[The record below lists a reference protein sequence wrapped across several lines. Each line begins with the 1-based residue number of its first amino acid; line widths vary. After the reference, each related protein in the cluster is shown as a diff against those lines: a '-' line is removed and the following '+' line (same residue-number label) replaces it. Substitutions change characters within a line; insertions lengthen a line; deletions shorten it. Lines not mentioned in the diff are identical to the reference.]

1 MPKKAINVSN
11 FSGGLNNNTTPRD
24 LADNELQVL
33 SNLSNEVPGKLK
45 VIGNES
51 NITTTELNAINSV
64 NYGNGLLHTN
74 FDRNLGSPT
83 TINETEYLFINDT
96 TNSEVEIFD
105 VTNTDLESDTIDY
118 GDTSSRLEMY
128 NIDGGVRVVPHY
140 GNSGNTPKLFTYYK
154 YNRKLGSGGAVGVH
168 AVQSGDY
175 SSTDLYI
182 APLRG
187 RKDSNNSSY
196 NYNVDTLNSHIEN
209 DGEPNFHPS
218 QGSEVYIP
226 SSVSIGS
233 LGSNTNEE
241 DRWNVT
247 FANLEQELDD
257 WDDFDAGFTDAYTNS
272 GEGSMA
278 FIPYFVNKTSE
289 NTESDI
295 LIDKNKRYG
304 FWCSKVYKD
313 FNGSIQESPAAYI
326 GYAPQHANADEITQV
341 LHFGFVGRLGQKEP
355 NYAGF
360 KIYWGIIEDFVEA
373 DGTYTTVE
381 EGSVG
386 ARYLFCEVDFEEG
399 IRLAGAESYK
409 SFGVDEVE
417 VQSSPLQIYE
427 RQFVYPFNF
436 YSVGSDAYGVGEDIF
451 SLPTVEPYIID
462 APSVIGEAN
471 TGFKTSTILNR
482 RVYAGNVQYYN
493 DKHELVTKSD
503 RVLKSKPNEFDYFE
517 EESFI
522 DVEVE
527 DGDSIVNLS
536 TTGNKLLQFK
546 KQNLFIINVSRG
558 IEFLEA
564 TFEYKGCEKE
574 YHVIEAEGFVA
585 WFNKYG
591 VYIYDGNR
599 ILDIHLNDN
608 GQPFFDDWESNY
620 YHDNNVIGF
629 IPKTKQLYITNN
641 QSTNNVLMFD
651 LKSQSWMTGDVTS
664 TNDITNLITRNNG
677 DINWVEI
684 QSSDAK
690 LVKWSNTPS
699 SFTKT
704 GVIMQSKEF
713 DFGTPMVNK
722 NINTIYVNCKQTD
735 NIILQGFGTKRNNT
749 PVPLT
754 DIPDTANQSGDT
766 LSNTTNSLK
775 TLKIAVPDT
784 FKNLV
789 SFGIALKST
798 GAVNADFE
806 VNDIQIVYRDKVVR

>member
-11 FSGGLNNNTTPRD
+11 FSGGVNNNTTPRD
-24 LADNELQVL
+24 LADNEFQVL
-33 SNLSNEVPGKLK
+33 LNLSNEIPGKLQL
-45 VIGNES
+45 IGDELNETS
-51 NITTTELNAINSV
+51 SALNAIDTL
-64 NYGNGLLHTN
+64 NYGNGLLHLN
-74 FDRNLGSPT
+74 SDRQFSSPN
-83 TINETEYLFINDT
+83 TITQKEYALVNDIT
-96 TNSEVEIFD
+96 ASPKRIRIYDYASNGAVLEADDIQYG
-105 VTNTDLESDTIDY
+105 TDAA
-118 GDTSSRLEMY
+118 RVEMY
-128 NIDGGVRVVPHY
+128 NIDGAVRVVPHY
-140 GNSGNTPKLFTYYK
+140 GSSNNTPKLFTYYK
-154 YNRKLGSGGAVGVH
+154 FQRRLGDSSAENIRH
-168 AVQSGDY
+168 DESGDY
-175 SSTDLYI
+175 KVTNLHIS
-182 APLRG
+182 PLRSLT
-187 RKDSNNSSY
+187 DF
-196 NYNVDTLNSHIEN
+196 NYKYEALYSHIN
-209 DGEPNFHPS
+209 NPQFKPDF
-218 QGSEVYIP
+218 GSEVFIP
-226 SSVSIGS
+226 SDVVIGNI
-233 LGSNTNEE
+233 SNN
-241 DRWNVT
+241 NQYNKS
-247 FANLEQELDD
+247 FSNLETQYLDG
-257 WDDFDAGFTDAYTNS
+257 WDTYTGSPANGYTDQTQ
-272 GEGSMA
+272 GSMA
-278 FIPYFVNKTSE
+278 FIPYFKNHSNQDAASE
-289 NTESDI
+289 I
-295 LIDKNKRYG
+295 LVDENKRYG
-304 FWCSKVYKD
+304 FFCSKVYKD
-313 FNGSIQESPAAYI
+313 FNGTTQESPAVYI
-326 GYAPQHANADEITQV
+326 GIAPQNTNANDITQIF
-341 LHFGFVGRLGQKEP
+341 HFGLVGRMGAREH

-360 KIYWGIIEDFVEA
+360 KIYWAVIDDYIE
-373 DGTYTTVE
+373 GTTIS
-381 EGSVG
+381 EGSVTTK
-386 ARYLFCEVDFEEG
+386 YLFCEVDFEQG
-399 IRLAGAESYK
+399 LRLAGQDSYK
-409 SFGVDEVE
+409 PFDVDAP
-417 VQSSPLQIYE
+417 SGGYNNY
-427 RQFVYPFNF
+427 VYPPNF
-436 YSVGSDAYGVGEDIF
+436 YSTGSDVYAVGEDIF

-462 APSVIGEAN
+462 KPSVIGEAN
-471 TGFKTSTILNR
+471 TGFKTSTMLNR

-503 RVLKSKPNEFDYFE
+503 RILKSKPNEFDYFE

-591 VYIYDGNR
+591 AYIYDGNR

-651 LKSQSWMTGDVTS
+651 LKSQSWIIGDT
-664 TNDITNLITRNNG
+664 TNTDDISNIITRNNG

-690 LVKWSNTPS
+690 LVKWVNSPTA
-699 SFTKT
+699 FTKT

-722 NINTIYVNCKQTD
+722 NINTIYVNCKQTA
-735 NIILQGFGTKRNNT
+735 NITLQGFGTKRNNT
-749 PVPLT
+749 PVALT
-754 DIPDTANQSGDT
+754 NIST
-766 LSNTTNSLK
+766 LDNATSSLK
-775 TLKIAVPDT
+775 TLKIDVPDT

-798 GAVNADFE
+798 GLINADFE

>member
-11 FSGGLNNNTTPRD
+11 FSGGVNNNTNPRD
-24 LADNELQVL
+24 LADNEFQILNNVT
-33 SNLSNEVPGKLK
+33 NEVPGKLK
-45 VIGNES
+45 MIGNQETITVDS
-51 NITTTELNAINSV
+51 RINIIASL

-74 FDRNLGSPT
+74 FDRNLGAPT
-83 TINETEYLFINDT
+83 AINETEYLFINNT
-96 TNSEVEIFD
+96 ANSEVEILD
-105 VTNTDLESDTIDY
+105 VTTDDLETDTIDY
-118 GDTSSRLEMY
+118 GNTSSRLEMY
-128 NIDGGVRVVPHY
+128 NVDGGVRVVPHY
-140 GNSGNTPKLFTYYK
+140 GNAGNTPKLFTYYK
-154 YNRKLGSGGAVGVH
+154 YDRKLGSGGAVGVH
-168 AVQSGDY
+168 ATQAGDY
-175 SSTDLYI
+175 SATDLYI

-196 NYNVDTLNSHIEN
+196 NYNVDTLNSHIET

-218 QGSEVYIP
+218 EGSEVYIP
-226 SSVSIGS
+226 SSVRVGN
-233 LGSNTNEE
+233 LGSSSAQEN
-241 DRWNVT
+241 RWNFT
-247 FANLEQELDD
+247 FANLEQELDN
-257 WDDFDAGFTDAYTNS
+257 WDNFDAAPIDAYTDN

-278 FIPYFVNKTSE
+278 FIPYFVNKSTE
-289 NTESDI
+289 NSESDI

-326 GYAPQHANADEITQV
+326 GYAPQNLSADEITQV
-341 LHFGFVGRLGQKEP
+341 LHFGFVGRMGQKEA

-373 DGTYTTVE
+373 DGANTTIE

-399 IRLAGAESYK
+399 IRLAGEESYK
-409 SFGVDEVE
+409 PFGVDEIEVE
-417 VQSSPLQIYE
+417 VNPQLYE

-436 YSVGSDAYGVGEDIF
+436 YSTGSDAYAIGEDIF

-546 KQNLFIINVSRG
+546 KQNLFIINVSRN

-564 TFEYKGCEKE
+564 TFEYKGCQKD
-574 YHVIEAEGFVA
+574 YHVVQGEGFVA
-585 WFNKYG
+585 WFNTYG
-591 VYIYDGNR
+591 AYIYDGNR
-599 ILDIHLNDN
+599 ILDIHLNEN
-608 GQPFFDDWESNY
+608 GQPLFDDWETNY

-629 IPKTKQLYITNN
+629 IPKTKQLYITNTVTG
-641 QSTNNVLMFD
+641 TNILIFD
-651 LKSQSWMTGDVTS
+651 IKSQSWITGNTS
-664 TNDITNLITRNNG
+664 LKKNISNMITRNDG
-677 DINWVEI
+677 TLQWAGID
-684 QSSDAK
+684 SGAMK
-690 LVKWSNTPS
+690 LYQWNNAAYGHSI
-699 SFTKT
+699 T
-704 GVIMQSKEF
+704 GTLMKSKEY
-713 DFGTPMVNK
+713 DLGTPMVQK
-722 NINTIYVNCKQTD
+722 NLNTLYINYKNGA
-735 NIILQGFGTKRNNT
+735 NITVKGFGSKKGAAPLGLTTIGGLTGTSGTFQTLKL
-749 PVPLT
+749 PVP
-754 DIPDTANQSGDT
+754 DD
-766 LSNTTNSLK
+766 
-775 TLKIAVPDT
+775 

-789 SFGIALKST
+789 SFGIALDAS
-798 GAVNADFE
+798 GAISSDFE
-806 VNDIQIVYRDKVVR
+806 VNDIQLVYRDKVVR